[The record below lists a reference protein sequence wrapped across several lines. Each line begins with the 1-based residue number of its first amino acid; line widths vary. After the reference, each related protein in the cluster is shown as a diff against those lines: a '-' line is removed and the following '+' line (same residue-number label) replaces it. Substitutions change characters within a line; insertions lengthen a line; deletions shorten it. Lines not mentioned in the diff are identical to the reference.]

1 MNIGKQ
7 AFEGWNLHM
16 KRREKPQIQKPKMLI
31 VDDKAVNR
39 YVLRSIFEEDYE
51 VVECRDGRGAIEIL
65 EEMRDEAAA
74 VLLDIVMP
82 VCDGFA
88 VLKYMKK
95 AALRTVPV
103 ILVSSNVDDEN
114 INRASDY
121 DVADYIQK
129 PFQEEVVRRRVQR
142 VVDLY
147 QAKRDNEEYE
157 QAE

>member
-1 MNIGKQ
+1 
-7 AFEGWNLHM
+7 M
-16 KRREKPQIQKPKMLI
+16 KRKKEPTIQNKPQMLI

-39 YVLRSIFEEDYE
+39 YVLKSIFEDSYE
-51 VVECRDGRGAIEIL
+51 IIECQDGRVAMEVL
-65 EEMRDEAAA
+65 EEKRDEVTA

-88 VLKYMKK
+88 VLKYMKET
-95 AALRTVPV
+95 ALHSVPV
-103 ILVSSNVDDEN
+103 ILISSNVDDKN
-114 INRASDY
+114 IHKACAY

-142 VVDLY
+142 VIDLY
-147 QAKRDNEEYE
+147 QTKRTNIEYE

>member
-1 MNIGKQ
+1 
-7 AFEGWNLHM
+7 M
-16 KRREKPQIQKPKMLI
+16 KRMKKTQIQKPKMLI
-31 VDDKAVNR
+31 VDDKTVNR

-51 VVECRDGRGAIEIL
+51 VVECQDGRGAIEVL
-65 EEMRDEAAA
+65 GEGSDEVAA

-88 VLKYMKK
+88 VLKYMKETM
-95 AALRTVPV
+95 LHMVPV
-103 ILVSSNVDDEN
+103 ILISSNVDDRN
-114 INRASDY
+114 IDRASDY

-142 VVDLY
+142 VVDMY
-147 QAKRDNEEYE
+147 QTKRKNEEYK